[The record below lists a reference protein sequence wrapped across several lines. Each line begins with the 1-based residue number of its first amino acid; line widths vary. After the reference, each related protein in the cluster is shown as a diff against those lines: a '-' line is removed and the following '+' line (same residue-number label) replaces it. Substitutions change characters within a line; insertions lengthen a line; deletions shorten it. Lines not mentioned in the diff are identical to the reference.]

1 VNEGAEEQESGEDLR
16 SKKCRFSDARAR
28 DPRFPPCSADPRPS
42 CRWCPRR
49 RTACRCSRDFSRIVA
64 PSHRHTVTPSHRRHP
79 HPPHCPHAKGGA
91 PRGAPPC
98 VHHASAPLRETLD
111 WWRGMWLERNLKRRP
126 APRQRR
132 RRRGPVSTIL
142 GIAGFMEH
150 TEDEARRLEG
160 GSGGV
165 PNLPGSRGHGEPGH
179 AASLN
184 ARSGATCGLRP
195 GTLRGPLARRDGR
208 KPWRVFGITQNNRPT
223 PCSSCTRDCMSASK

>member
-1 VNEGAEEQESGEDLR
+1 MKERRSRRAGKIYVLKNVGSQMRGQEIQDSR
-16 SKKCRFSDARAR
+16 RAR
-28 DPRFPPCSADPRPS
+28 PIPVHHVVGVREGGLRAV
-42 CRWCPRR
+42 
-49 RTACRCSRDFSRIVA
+49 VA
-64 PSHRHTVTPSHRRHP
+64 ATSVASLHRHTVTPSHRRHP